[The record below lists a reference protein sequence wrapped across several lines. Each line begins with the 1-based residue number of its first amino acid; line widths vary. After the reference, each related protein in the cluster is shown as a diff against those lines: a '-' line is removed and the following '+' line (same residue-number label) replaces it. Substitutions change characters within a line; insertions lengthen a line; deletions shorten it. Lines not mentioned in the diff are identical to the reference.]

1 MYITKV
7 ELENIKSH
15 ADSTYEFQRGTTAI
29 TGENGAGKTSI
40 IEAIAW
46 TLFDLL
52 DYKKQDFVK
61 RGAKKGVARITFES
75 GLDERLYQVVRDT
88 GTAYYVIDTALKVRI
103 ADKKE
108 DVTRFLWQH
117 LGVEP
122 GTDLETL
129 FRRAI
134 GVPQGTFTA
143 IFLESTVERK
153 RAFDKLLKVEE
164 YRRSSEE
171 LLKTSRYLDDQI
183 QTASINIARAE
194 GQLGRFEVV
203 SAEKEDVIKKAK
215 VAAADLE
222 TRKRSIEAK
231 SNIVDELTK
240 LENVVREARLNADA
254 AAAKKN
260 GSELSLK
267 YINEELINARKAAE
281 IVEAV
286 RVDAGHHKEA
296 TARMRELDRERA
308 EREKIR
314 IEITKVEAAVGNV
327 SNEQKRSNE
336 RLENALKAHEKLTSL
351 RPLAVEQ
358 QKLEETK
365 LTLDDSIS
373 EIRGLRSQLAS
384 MDEKLTLRREQYKK
398 SKAEF
403 DAAKARSASA
413 EQTEPLQKQENEIVR
428 KLAALN
434 AALDRDRRFQQEIR
448 NGLCPILSEKC
459 LNLGEG
465 ETLEKFISTKFEEVQ
480 ITIHDLESRS
490 IVIKEKL
497 QNARTAERFSIEAAA
512 LEKRT
517 EEIKNEGTQ
526 LSSEKEAI
534 EKRLADSKKIEAE
547 LDLLTAKLKKL
558 DDPRTKIK
566 FLENEISGE
575 AELRQNITRIE
586 SNLERLEN
594 DKKIL
599 AEKLETYISLDE
611 DLKQTAA
618 KRDTTEEAYRRFIAN
633 ETAATT
639 IPEREKAASVAA
651 SELEEF
657 LEELEAALRSVAAS
671 EANYNRDQHI
681 KEKADL
687 LDLQRSEAEL
697 SATIKSY
704 RSRADELDAEI
715 EKLTETRQTML
726 ADLRKKERF
735 EKIAVTTDFIR
746 NILKEAAPLVAR
758 NYVYRVSAEAN
769 QMFREITGDPERT
782 LKWGEDYGILLEEG
796 GYERPFNG
804 FSGGEQM
811 AAALSVRLA
820 LLKQM
825 TDIRIAFF
833 DEPTTNMD
841 AERRENLAE
850 QISRVGHFDQLF
862 IISHD
867 DTFEEYVDN
876 NVVVEKEN
884 RT

>member
-15 ADSTYEFQRGTTAI
+15 TDSTYEFPRGTTAI

-88 GTAYYVIDTALKVRI
+88 GTAYYVVDTALKVRI

-117 LGVEP
+117 LGVEI

-143 IFLESTVERK
+143 IFLESTAERK

-164 YRRSSEE
+164 YRRSAEE

-183 QTASINIARAE
+183 RTASIDIARAE
-194 GQLGRFEVV
+194 GQLGRFEIVT
-203 SAEKEDVIKKAK
+203 KERESIAQKIAKTADDLDIRKKSIVAK
-215 VAAADLE
+215 AA
-222 TRKRSIEAK
+222 
-231 SNIVDELTK
+231 IVEELSK
-240 LENVVREARLNADA
+240 LENVVREARREADA
-254 AAAKKN
+254 ASAKRT

-267 YINEELINARKAAE
+267 HIGDELANARKAAE
-281 IVEAV
+281 VVEAV
-286 RVDAGHHKEA
+286 RADAEKHKKA
-296 TARMRELDRERA
+296 SLRMRELDRERA

-314 IEITKVEAAVGNV
+314 IETAKVDAAIENV
-327 SNEQKRSNE
+327 RNEQKRTNE
-336 RLENALKAHEKLTSL
+336 QLENALKAHETLALL
-351 RPLAVEQ
+351 RPLVAEQ
-358 QKLEETK
+358 EKHEK
-365 LTLDDSIS
+365 TLASLNESMS
-373 EIRGLRSQLAS
+373 EFRGLRLQLAS
-384 MDEKLTLRREQYKK
+384 LDEKLTLRREQYKK
-398 SKAEF
+398 SKAELE
-403 DAAKARSASA
+403 AVTLKAEGSGDVAH
-413 EQTEPLQKQENEIVR
+413 LQKSENEIVR
-428 KLAALN
+428 ELAALN
-434 AALDRDRRFQQEIR
+434 AALERDRRFQREIQ

-480 ITIHDLESRS
+480 GTIRELEDRSRG
-490 IVIKEKL
+490 INEKL
-497 QNARTAERFSIEAAA
+497 QNARVAERFSIEAAA
-512 LEKRT
+512 LSKRT

-526 LSSEKEAI
+526 LGIERTEI
-534 EKRLADSKKIEAE
+534 EKRLVDAEKIEAE
-547 LDLLTAKLKKL
+547 LSGLTAKLAKL
-558 DDPRTKIK
+558 DDPRTRVKY
-566 FLENEISGE
+566 LDNEISRE
-575 AELRQNITRIE
+575 PEIRRNITLIE
-586 SNLERLEN
+586 TNMERLES
-594 DKKIL
+594 DRKIL
-599 AEKLETYISLDE
+599 TEKLESYISLDD
-611 DLKQTAA
+611 DLKETAA
-618 KRDTTEEAYRRFIAN
+618 KRDSTEEAYRRFIAN
-633 ETAATT
+633 EAAATT
-639 IPEREKAASVAA
+639 IPEREKLAAAA
-651 SELEEF
+651 ALELEEIIKIV
-657 LEELEAALRSVAAS
+657 EAASKAVAAG
-671 EANYNRDQHI
+671 EANYNADRHI
-681 KEKADL
+681 NEKAEL
-687 LDLQRSEAEL
+687 LELQRSEAEL
-697 SATIKSY
+697 SATISNHQD
-704 RSRADELDAEI
+704 RVAELTAEI
-715 EKLTETRQTML
+715 EMLTETRRTML
-726 ADLRKKERF
+726 DDLRKKERL
-735 EKIAVTTDFIR
+735 EKTAEATDFIR

-769 QMFREITGDPERT
+769 QMFREITGDAERT
-782 LKWGEDYGILLEEG
+782 LKWGEDYGISLEEG
-796 GYERPFNG
+796 GYDRPFVG

-862 IISHD
+862 VISHD

-876 NVVVEKEN
+876 IVVVEKEK
-884 RT
+884 

>member
-15 ADSTYEFQRGTTAI
+15 TDSTFEFPRGTTAI

-61 RGAKKGVARITFES
+61 RGAKKGTARVTFES

-88 GTAYYVIDTALKVRI
+88 GTGYYVIDPSLKVRI

-143 IFLESTVERK
+143 IFLERTSDRK
-153 RAFDKLLKVEE
+153 QAFDKLLKVEE

-171 LLKTSRYLDDQI
+171 LLKTSRYLGDQI

-203 SAEKEDVIKKAK
+203 TAEQAGIAEKIALAASDLDVRQK
-215 VAAADLE
+215 
-222 TRKRSIEAK
+222 SIEAK
-231 SNIVDELTK
+231 TKIVEELTK
-240 LENVVREARLNADA
+240 FEGVVREARRDADSSV
-254 AAAKKN
+254 AKMT
-260 GSELSLK
+260 GAELSLK
-267 YINEELINARKAAE
+267 HVNEELANARNAAE
-281 IVEAV
+281 IIETVKA
-286 RVDAGHHKEA
+286 DAKVHKDA

-314 IEITKVEAAVGNV
+314 IETTKIESAIENV
-327 SNEQKRSNE
+327 RTEQKRTNE
-336 RLENALKAHEKLTSL
+336 LLQIVQKAHETLVSL
-351 RPLAVEQ
+351 RPHVSEQ
-358 QKLEETK
+358 EKLEEE
-365 LTLDDSIS
+365 S
-373 EIRGLRSQLAS
+373 RLRAEKIAEFRSVRIQLAS
-384 MDEKLTLRREQYKK
+384 LDEKLTLRREQYKK
-398 SKAEF
+398 SKAEL
-403 DAAKARSASA
+403 DAAQAKAANA
-413 EQTEPLQKQENEIVR
+413 EAVEPLQKRESEIIR
-428 KLAALN
+428 ELAAMN
-434 AALDRDRRFQQEIR
+434 AGLDRDRRFQQEIR

-465 ETLEKFISTKFEEVQ
+465 ETLEAFISTKFEEVQ
-480 ITIHDLESRS
+480 TTMRDLDSESRN
-490 IVIKEKL
+490 IIEKL
-497 QNARTAERFSIEAAA
+497 KAARDAEKFSIEAVG
-512 LEKRT
+512 LSKRT
-517 EEIKNEGTQ
+517 EEIQNEGTQ
-526 LSSEKEAI
+526 LKAEKQVL
-534 EKRLADSKKIEAE
+534 EKVLLDAEKVEAE
-547 LDLLTAKLKKL
+547 LYKVTAKLEKL
-558 DDPRTKIK
+558 DDPRSKVKI
-566 FLENEISGE
+566 LEAEISRE
-575 AELRQNITRIE
+575 SEIRQSITKIE
-586 SNLERLEN
+586 SNLERLES
-594 DKKIL
+594 DRKISV
-599 AEKLETYISLDE
+599 ENLEAYISLDE
-611 DLKQTAA
+611 DLKETES
-618 KRDTTEEAYRRFIAN
+618 KRDSTEEAYRKYIAN
-633 ETAATT
+633 EATAATVSV
-639 IPEREKAASVAA
+639 REKAAAAGA
-651 SELEEF
+651 SEFEVIKTAVDSATKAVKAAEE
-657 LEELEAALRSVAAS
+657 
-671 EANYNRDQHI
+671 NYDADKHI
-681 KEKADL
+681 DEKAEL
-687 LDLQRSEAEL
+687 LELQKSAAEL
-697 SATIKSY
+697 SATIIAHKTRES
-704 RSRADELDAEI
+704 ELAAEI
-715 EKLTETRQTML
+715 EKLAKTREAMR
-726 ADLRKKERF
+726 ADLLKKEKL
-735 EKIAVTTDFIR
+735 EKVAETTDFIR

-782 LKWGEDYGILLEEG
+782 LKWNEDYGISLEEG
-796 GYERPFNG
+796 GYERPFVG

-825 TDIRIAFF
+825 TDMRIAFF

-876 NVVVEKEN
+876 IVVVEKEK
-884 RT
+884 